1 MLKKRLLWTA
11 IIVLAVTGA
20 VTGHIDRAS
29 EEQAENALKNALVTF
44 AVARTLNGVISA
56 AQGTEVALEP
66 GGVGVVLSVGEVLD
80 PINDL
85 VERFSSVM
93 LIAASSLGLQM
104 LLLNITSW
112 WGVSGFLIAA
122 AAGFLVVIWA
132 PRSTAA
138 QYAGPALRILLFLLF
153 VRFAVPVLIVGTT
166 LISDAFLEPKQA
178 EATAIL
184 RDTSKDIERIS
195 DEAQTVPPDDQS
207 FMERLGEMIDE
218 SLESMRVGDAHEGA
232 QGQRLERRRAHRGPD
247 RDLRAADDPV
257 AAPIPVAVHG
267 RPERHRRPLSEAVRR
282 WRRRSAPTAG
292 SRPRSPS
299 GDPTSAPGTARSVRR
314 TARSRVRRSPRGEQ
328 RRTVDATSQC

>member
-1 MLKKRLLWTA
+1 MLRKRLLWTA
-11 IIVLAVTGA
+11 VIALAVAGA
-20 VTGHIDRAS
+20 LTGHIDRAS
-29 EEQAENALKNALVTF
+29 EEQAEDALKNALVTF

-85 VERFSSVM
+85 IERFSSVM
-93 LIAASSLGLQM
+93 LVAASSLGLQM

-166 LISDAFLEPKQA
+166 LISDAFLAPKQA

-184 RDTSKDIERIS
+184 RDTTEDIERINE
-195 DEAQTVPPDDQS
+195 EAQPVTPGEQS
-207 FMERLGEMIDE
+207 FMDRLGEMIDE
-218 SLESMRVGDAHEGA
+218 SLQSMRVG
-232 QGQRLERRRAHRGPD
+232 ERMKELKDSASN
-247 RDLRAADDPV
+247 AAEHIV
-257 AAPIPVAVHG
+257 NLIAIFVLQTILL
-267 RPERHRRPLSEAVRR
+267 PLLFLWLFMAGLKGIAG
-282 WRRRSAPTAG
+282 RSAKIFEA
-292 SRPRSPS
+292 SS
-299 GDPTSAPGTARSVRR
+299 GG
-314 TARSRVRRSPRGEQ
+314 RGG
-328 RRTVDATSQC
+328 

>member
-1 MLKKRLLWTA
+1 MLKKRLLWTVV
-11 IIVLAVTGA
+11 IVLAVAGA

-29 EEQAENALKNALVTF
+29 EQQAEDALKNALVTF

-66 GGVGVVLSVGEVLD
+66 GGVGVVLSVGQILD

-85 VERFSSVM
+85 IERFSAVM

-122 AAGFLVVIWA
+122 AGAFLIVIWA
-132 PRSTAA
+132 PRSAA
-138 QYAGPALRILLFLLF
+138 ASYAGPALRLLLILLF

-166 LISDAFLEPKQA
+166 LISDAFLAPKQA

-184 RDTSKDIERIS
+184 RDTTQDIERIS

-207 FMERLGEMIDE
+207 FMDRLGEMIDE
-218 SLESMRVGDAHEGA
+218 SLQSMRVG
-232 QGQRLERRRAHRGPD
+232 ERMRELKESASNAAEHIV
-247 RDLRAADDPV
+247 DLIAIFV
-257 AAPIPVAVHG
+257 LQTILL
-267 RPERHRRPLSEAVRR
+267 PLLFLWLFMAGLKGIAG
-282 WRRRSAPTAG
+282 RSAKLFEGGG
-292 SRPRSPS
+292 SGGR
-299 GDPTSAPGTARSVRR
+299 
-314 TARSRVRRSPRGEQ
+314 
-328 RRTVDATSQC
+328 

>member
-11 IIVLAVTGA
+11 IIVLAITGA

-138 QYAGPALRILLFLLF
+138 EYAGPALRILLFLLF

-195 DEAQTVPPDDQS
+195 DEAQTVPSDDQS
-207 FMERLGEMIDE
+207 FMERLSEMIDE
-218 SLESMRVGDAHEGA
+218 SLESMRVGARMKELKDSASNAAEHIVDLIAIFVLQTILLPLLFLWLFMAG
-232 QGQRLERRRAHRGPD
+232 LRGI
-247 RDLRAADDPV
+247 A
-257 AAPIPVAVHG
+257 G
-267 RPERHRRPLSEAVRR
+267 
-282 WRRRSAPTAG
+282 RSAKLFEGG
-292 SRPRSPS
+292 SS
-299 GDPTSAPGTARSVRR
+299 GHHR
-314 TARSRVRRSPRGEQ
+314 
-328 RRTVDATSQC
+328 

>member
-11 IIVLAVTGA
+11 AILLAVAGA
-20 VTGHIDRAS
+20 LTGHIDRAS
-29 EEQAENALKNALVTF
+29 EEQAEGALKNALVTF

-66 GGVGVVLSVGEVLD
+66 GGVGVVLSVGEILD

-85 VERFSSVM
+85 IERFSSVM
-93 LIAASSLGLQM
+93 LVAASSLGLQM

-166 LISDAFLEPKQA
+166 LISDAFLAPKQA

-184 RDTSKDIERIS
+184 RDTTEDIERIS
-195 DEAQTVPPDDQS
+195 DETPAVAPGEQS
-207 FMERLGEMIDE
+207 FMDRLGEMIDE
-218 SLESMRVGDAHEGA
+218 SLQSMRVG
-232 QGQRLERRRAHRGPD
+232 ERMKELKESASNAAEHIV
-247 RDLRAADDPV
+247 DLIV
-257 AAPIPVAVHG
+257 IFVLQTILL
-267 RPERHRRPLSEAVRR
+267 PLMFLWLFMAGLKGIAG
-282 WRRRSAPTAG
+282 RSAKLFEGGGSG
-292 SRPRSPS
+292 SR
-299 GDPTSAPGTARSVRR
+299 
-314 TARSRVRRSPRGEQ
+314 
-328 RRTVDATSQC
+328 

>member
-11 IIVLAVTGA
+11 IIVLAVVGA

-85 VERFSSVM
+85 IERFSAVM

-122 AAGFLVVIWA
+122 ATGFLVVIWA

-195 DEAQTVPPDDQS
+195 DAAQTVPPDDQS

-218 SLESMRVGDAHEGA
+218 SLESMRVGERMKELKDSASNAAEHIVDLIAIFVLQTILLPLLFLWLFMTGLKGIAGRSAKLFEG
-232 QGQRLERRRAHRGPD
+232 GSSG
-247 RDLRAADDPV
+247 
-257 AAPIPVAVHG
+257 
-267 RPERHRRPLSEAVRR
+267 RHR
-282 WRRRSAPTAG
+282 
-292 SRPRSPS
+292 
-299 GDPTSAPGTARSVRR
+299 
-314 TARSRVRRSPRGEQ
+314 
-328 RRTVDATSQC
+328 